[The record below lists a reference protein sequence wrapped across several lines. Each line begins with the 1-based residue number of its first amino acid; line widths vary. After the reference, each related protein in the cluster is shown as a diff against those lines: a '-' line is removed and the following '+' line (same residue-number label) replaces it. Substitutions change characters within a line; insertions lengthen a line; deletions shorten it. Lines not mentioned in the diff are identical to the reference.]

1 MPFANKC
8 IPFSLEEVKSE
19 TEDGI
24 QNYVIKSKRDED
36 SDLENV
42 NNYVIISRND
52 LHYFFQKNR
61 QVELNF
67 KYVRRGSMS

>member
-1 MPFANKC
+1 MPFTYKC

-67 KYVRRGSMS
+67 KCSQG

>member
-52 LHYFFQKNR
+52 LHYFFQKKSTSGI
-61 QVELNF
+61 ELQICSQ
-67 KYVRRGSMS
+67 G